1 MKTFVLTTL
10 LGALGVA
17 VLTAPALA
25 ATSVSFTPV
34 TVSVRQGQVF
44 TLTIGVNPQEVKNYT
59 AKTELRYP
67 ADLLEVKSFTF
78 ANGWSPLTQSG
89 YDLTDNANGTLIKTA
104 GYPGGVSSATSFGT
118 VSFLAK
124 KSGNGIISLNSN
136 SFALDANNQNVLS
149 GTPAVSFNVTAPVII
164 PMLVETTPTTKPTT
178 QSPTIP
184 LSLELEVADTAT
196 PQPAEQPTVPQD
208 LLLANVGAILTLGT
222 GNALLGILVGLI
234 ILAGIGYATHSY
246 IQRKRRD

>member
-1 MKTFVLTTL
+1 MKTFILTTL

-34 TVSVRQGQVF
+34 TVSVRQGQAF

-59 AKTELRYP
+59 AKMELRYP
-67 ADLLEVKSFTF
+67 ADLLEVKSFIF

-124 KSGNGIISLNSN
+124 KSGNGTISLHSN

-149 GTPAVSFNVTAPVII
+149 GTPTVSFNVTAPVIV
-164 PMLVETTPTTKPTT
+164 PVPTEAAPTTQLIA
-178 QSPTIP
+178 QSPTISP
-184 LSLELEVADTAT
+184 LLEPEVAGAVTS
-196 PQPAEQPTVPQD
+196 QPAEQPTVPQD

-222 GNALLGILVGLI
+222 GSTLLGILVGLI
-234 ILAGIGYATHSY
+234 ILAGIGYATNSL
-246 IQRKRRD
+246 IRRK